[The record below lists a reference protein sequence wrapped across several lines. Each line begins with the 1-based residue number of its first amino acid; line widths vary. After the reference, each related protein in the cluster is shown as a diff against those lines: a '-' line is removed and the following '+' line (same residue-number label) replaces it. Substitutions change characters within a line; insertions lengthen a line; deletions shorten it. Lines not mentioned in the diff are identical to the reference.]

1 MSKRVLITGH
11 KGFVGRHFAR
21 HFRNEGWTV
30 NGLDIVDGDDCRRY
44 FSHDPGSAGR
54 KWDLVVHCAANV
66 GGRARIDG
74 DPLAVAENL
83 AIDSDMFR
91 WAARTRQP
99 RVVYFS
105 SSAAYPVQYQDG
117 ESVMPLEEDD
127 QKVDHVLGAPD
138 QTYGWAKL
146 AGERLAVAARAEGV
160 KVHVLRP
167 FSGYGADQS
176 LDYPFPSFIARAK
189 KKADPFDIW
198 GDGTAVRDWIHVN
211 DIVGGTMAVVDADY
225 EGAVNLCTGIPT
237 SFNELAAL
245 VTKHAGY
252 NTRLLHHT
260 DRPTGVQYRV
270 GDPSLLKQFYRR
282 TISLEQG
289 IKEALG

>member
-11 KGFVGRHFAR
+11 KGFIGRHFER
-21 HFRNEGWTV
+21 HLRSEGWVV
-30 NGLDIVDGDDCRRY
+30 NGLDIVEGQDCRRY
-44 FSHDPGSAGR
+44 FAHDPGSAGR
-54 KWDLVVHCAANV
+54 KWDLIVHCAANV

-117 ESVMPLEEDD
+117 ESLMPLEEDD
-127 QKVDHVLGAPD
+127 QRTEHVLGAPD

-176 LDYPFPSFIARAK
+176 LDYPFPSFIRRAK
-189 KKADPFDIW
+189 QKADPFDIW
-198 GDGTAVRDWIHVN
+198 GDGTAVRDWIHV
-211 DIVGGTMAVVDADY
+211 DDVVKGTMAVVEAGF
-225 EGAVNLCTGIPT
+225 EEPVNLCTGIPT

-270 GDPSLLKQFYRR
+270 GDPKLFQQFYRR